1 MGAETVGKVLFMQ
14 IFTIAPEAIAL
25 FPFRDYPQERLYKV
39 GSPLIDYG
47 AKIVNTLNV
56 AIGMLND
63 LPSLVPVLR
72 TALPDLFPG
81 AEKVHYGVVGQ
92 AALNSLAIALGRYWT
107 EPVKNAWLK
116 IWTTVVSV
124 MFPEEE
130 AKPAE
135 VPDPSAEVEAQEIK
149 VEENKQAT

>member
-1 MGAETVGKVLFMQ
+1 MGKV
-14 IFTIAPEAIAL
+14 
-25 FPFRDYPQERLYKV
+25 
-39 GSPLIDYG
+39 
-47 AKIVNTLNV
+47 VNGVNV
-56 AIGMLND
+56 AIQMLTD
-63 LPSLVPVLR
+63 LPAFVPILKI
-72 TALPDLFPG
+72 ALPGLFPG
-81 AEKVHYGVVGQ
+81 AQKEHYGVVGQ

-149 VEENKQAT
+149 VEENKQATKAQEDEAKKKALEDKKKAEAEKKKKKSPPKKKKKKKKKKKS